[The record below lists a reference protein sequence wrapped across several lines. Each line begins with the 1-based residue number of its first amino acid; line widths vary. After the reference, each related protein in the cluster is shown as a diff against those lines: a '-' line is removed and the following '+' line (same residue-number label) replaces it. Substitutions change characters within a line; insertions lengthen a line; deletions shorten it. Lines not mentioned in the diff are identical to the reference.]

1 METYLPCLF
10 LTGIDILPSEPSGT
24 AAGSRVSKSSQN
36 ETQFL
41 ECSDS
46 SSPGHS
52 LFHFVTS
59 VRWN

>member
-36 ETQFL
+36 ETL
-41 ECSDS
+41 S
-46 SSPGHS
+46 S
-52 LFHFVTS
+52 
-59 VRWN
+59 